1 MASSQPEGFLYV
13 DNRGPRRRKSS
24 RELTP
29 VDDDEKTPKASAEAR
44 AAPPLVDRRFAL
56 RSGTGEILA
65 HGSPEALRRMMM
77 LCDGKADG
85 WAIIRRAS
93 RGRK

>member
-44 AAPPLVDRRFAL
+44 AAPPQLDRRFAI
-56 RSGTGEILA
+56 RSGSGAILA
-65 HGSPEALRRMMM
+65 HGSPPGLQRMMQ

-85 WAIIRRAS
+85 WRIVRMGKKRR
-93 RGRK
+93 